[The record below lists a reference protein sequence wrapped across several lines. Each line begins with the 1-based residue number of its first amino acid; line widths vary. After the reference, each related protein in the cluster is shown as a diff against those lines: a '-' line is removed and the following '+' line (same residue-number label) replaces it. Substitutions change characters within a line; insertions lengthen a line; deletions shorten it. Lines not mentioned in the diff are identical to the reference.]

1 MKKLFNKS
9 FCIKIFGINI
19 SYTVGRKGYC
29 DQLIITFKQK

>member
-9 FCIKIFGINI
+9 FNIRLFGLNI
-19 SYTVGRKGYC
+19 AYTVRKEGYC